1 MIGTAKNPAGYELDA
16 SARSARLAAWIER
29 WAHVLLTL
37 LIVGYVLVVGLTAI
51 RKFQLYRMGFDLAL
65 IQQAIWNTIQG
76 RPFETFAYDHTA
88 NLLGTDSFFVLLVL
102 APFYALW
109 PNPATLL
116 VVQTVIVATSAIPVY
131 LLARDH
137 LRQRWAALAI
147 VAVFLLYQP
156 VLNGNLYEIRE
167 RVMAMAWLLWLLL
180 CIQRRWYWRMLIP
193 LALMLSCRLDTTIG
207 VALLGGY
214 TLLLRYSPTRSDD
227 QPDELSAR
235 PLSEPQAQ
243 PATRLPLRYPITLIG
258 SAIVWYLFVTQI
270 MVPSFTTRQG
280 FLFLEH
286 YSYLG
291 DTPTEILVNVITN
304 PLNTLGIL
312 FTPDKL
318 WYLLGMFLPL
328 AFLSLLNW
336 RLLLTML
343 PLYGLNLLSPRK
355 IQWDVYHHYQGLI
368 VPLMLLAA
376 VLGLRALMRRRA
388 LGRSTLSVG
397 IAAMLLGTVLSHALY
412 GNQIVSVL
420 KRWTPGEREIAANEL
435 IAAIPEDVPVA
446 AGNLVA
452 PHLPTRRKIFL
463 VPGGDF
469 FYVADPFAEAEYALT
484 DIQPDPEDSRERDA
498 TLAAIEGGGWC
509 VVDQRADYVLLK
521 RQPEAQGERCAR

>member
-1 MIGTAKNPAGYELDA
+1 MIRTAKNPASYELETA
-16 SARSARLAAWIER
+16 SRPAALAAWIDR
-29 WAHVLLTL
+29 WARVLLTL
-37 LIVGYVLVVGLTAI
+37 LIVGYIVVIGLTAV

-65 IQQAIWNTIQG
+65 IQQAIWNTIHG
-76 RPFETFAYDHTA
+76 RPFETLAYDHTA

-102 APFYALW
+102 APFYALV

-147 VAVFLLYQP
+147 GAVFLLYQP
-156 VLNGNLYEIRE
+156 ALNGNLYEVRE
-167 RVMAMAWLLWLLL
+167 RIMAMAWMLWLLL
-180 CIQRRWYWRMLIP
+180 CIERRWYWRMLIP

-207 VALLGGY
+207 VALLGVY
-214 TLLLRYSPTRSDD
+214 ALLLRYVRPRAGDE
-227 QPDELSAR
+227 PDELA
-235 PLSEPQAQ
+235 AGVQ
-243 PATRLPLRYPITLIG
+243 PSDARLPLRYALTLIG
-258 SAIVWYLFVTQI
+258 GAAAWYLFVTQI
-270 MVPSFTTRQG
+270 MVPSFTTRPG

-291 DTPTEILVNVITN
+291 DSPPAIVLNVVTH
-304 PLNTLGIL
+304 PLNTLRIL
-312 FTPDKL
+312 FTPEKL

-336 RLLLTML
+336 RLLLIMI
-343 PLYGLNLLSPRK
+343 PLYGVNLLSPRK

-376 VLGLRALMRRRA
+376 ILGIKALARRRA
-388 LGRSTLSVG
+388 LGRATLGWLV
-397 IAAMLLGTVLSHALY
+397 AVMLLGTVLSHALY
-412 GNQIVSVL
+412 GNQVVS
-420 KRWTPGEREIAANEL
+420 WTPDARAIAANEL
-435 IAAIPEDVPVA
+435 IAEVPADAPIA
-446 AGNLVA
+446 AGNLIA
-452 PHLPTRRKIFL
+452 PHLPARRAIYL

-469 FYVADPFAEAEYALT
+469 FYVADPFAKAEYALT
-484 DIQPDPEDSRERDA
+484 DIQPDAEDPRERDA

-509 VVDQRADYVLLK
+509 RVDQRAEYVLLK
-521 RQPEAQGERCAR
+521 KQAGAHGEQCAR